1 MNLFMFIYQNKNFKG
16 HVPIVSSLKQGKWKR
31 EKHRLHVNCNIKM
44 YKNLKIIM
52 YNFVHLYFLFFVHS
66 YFIIN
71 TNKQIK
77 FIRISAKEYIYGISN
92 KKLQG
97 NHYFAKMRM
106 APSIDDLIKNAYIT
120 YSSPLMHKNNL
131 FPNGFNNYQ
140 GKVGIDNNIFQYIV
154 RIGKNKNN
162 ESIFY
167 DVYFEF
173 VGQKNKVDNKV
184 LGGKPRH

>member
-1 MNLFMFIYQNKNFKG
+1 MNKFKIKNNYLNIESKKDIFKGINDIKELQKKVYEYILNGNKNFSY
-16 HVPIVSSLKQGKWKR
+16 I
-31 EKHRLHVNCNIKM
+31 ID
-44 YKNLKIIM
+44 KI
-52 YNFVHLYFLFFVHS
+52 N
-66 YFIIN
+66 
-71 TNKQIK
+71 NKQIK

-97 NHYFAKMRM
+97 KHYYEKMRM

-120 YSSPLMHKNNL
+120 YYSPLMHKNSL

-154 RIGKNKNN
+154 RIGRSKNN

-167 DVYFEF
+167 DIYFEF
-173 VGQKNKVDNKV
+173 LGEKNKVDNKV
-184 LGGKPRH
+184 LRGKPRH